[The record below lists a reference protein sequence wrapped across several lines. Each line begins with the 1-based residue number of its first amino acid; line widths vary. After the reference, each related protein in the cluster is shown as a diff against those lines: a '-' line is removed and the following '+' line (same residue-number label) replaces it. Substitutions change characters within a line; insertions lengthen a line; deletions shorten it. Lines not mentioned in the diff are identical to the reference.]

1 MPRFDKTRLPSRY
14 VTEGPEKAPMRAMML
29 GTGLAPEDLDKPL
42 IGVATT
48 WSESS
53 PCNMPLHDQ
62 AQFVKTGVREAGGT
76 PFEFTSASV
85 TDGIANGHRGMKTS
99 LVSRELVAESI
110 ELVVRGHCYDAIV
123 GLAGCDKTLPGV
135 MMAMVRLNVPS
146 VFLYGGSLLPGHLD
160 GRQVGVVEVFEGVG
174 SYTGGKISR
183 EELHRLE
190 MAACPTIGACPGQ
203 YTASTMAAVSEA
215 MGIALPGSGFV
226 PAVDA
231 KRGANAAAVVAASG
245 GSTNSALHLPAIA
258 NEAGVKFDLA
268 DVVEVFRRTPYL
280 ADMKPTGRYMA
291 IDLYRIGGVP

>member
-42 IGVATT
+42 VGIATT

-146 VFLYGGSLLPGHLD
+146 VFLYGG
-160 GRQVGVVEVFEGVG
+160 
-174 SYTGGKISR
+174 
-183 EELHRLE
+183 
-190 MAACPTIGACPGQ
+190 
-203 YTASTMAAVSEA
+203 
-215 MGIALPGSGFV
+215 
-226 PAVDA
+226 
-231 KRGANAAAVVAASG
+231 
-245 GSTNSALHLPAIA
+245 
-258 NEAGVKFDLA
+258 
-268 DVVEVFRRTPYL
+268 
-280 ADMKPTGRYMA
+280 
-291 IDLYRIGGVP
+291 

>member
-29 GTGLAPEDLDKPL
+29 GTGLAPEDPDKPL
-42 IGVATT
+42 IGIATT

-85 TDGIANGHRGMKTS
+85 TDGIANGHRGMKAS

-146 VFLYGGSLLPGHLD
+146 VFLYGGSILPGRFR
-160 GRQVGVVEVFEGVG
+160 GRDVTVQDVFEAVG
-174 SYTGGKISR
+174 KHAVGKMSDEDL
-183 EELHRLE
+183 EELERH
-190 MAACPTIGACPGQ
+190 ACP
-203 YTASTMAAVSEA
+203 
-215 MGIALPGSGFV
+215 
-226 PAVDA
+226 
-231 KRGANAAAVVAASG
+231 
-245 GSTNSALHLPAIA
+245 SA
-258 NEAGVKFDLA
+258 
-268 DVVEVFRRTPYL
+268 
-280 ADMKPTGRYMA
+280 
-291 IDLYRIGGVP
+291 

>member
-1 MPRFDKTRLPSRY
+1 MPRFDKSRLPSRY

-123 GLAGCDKTLPGV
+123 GLAGC
-135 MMAMVRLNVPS
+135 M
-146 VFLYGGSLLPGHLD
+146 
-160 GRQVGVVEVFEGVG
+160 
-174 SYTGGKISR
+174 ISR

-190 MAACPTIGACPGQ
+190 VAACPTIGACPGQ

-231 KRGANAAAVVAASG
+231 KRGAIAAACGRTVM
-245 GSTNSALHLPAIA
+245 
-258 NEAGVKFDLA
+258 DL
-268 DVVEVFRRTPYL
+268 L
-280 ADMKPTGRYMA
+280 AHNIRPRDIVT
-291 IDLYRIGGVP
+291 